1 MDDPRAFQVITRD
14 GIRICFD
21 LYVQAERD
29 AVLVL
34 CPGFFQSKETALL
47 RRMAADLSQEQD
59 VLCMDFRGHG
69 RSGGLYTFSAREGAD
84 LEAVLEWARER
95 YSTISLLGFSLGGAV
110 AINTATRFPDS
121 IRSLIAVGAP
131 SAFEQI
137 EYQVWKPEVMLGGLR
152 GWDPKMG
159 CRLGN
164 PWLKKE
170 RPVENIRHLDMP
182 VLLIHGTRDSIVSHS
197 HSERLHQ
204 AAREPKRLEL
214 IEGGGHAEE
223 LYREAPERFL
233 QLVQEWIRAASSVSG
248 AEGIHR
254 HAGGIDG

>member
-1 MDDPRAFQVITRD
+1 MKRQIFQTLTRD
-14 GIRICFD
+14 NIRISFD
-21 LYVQAERD
+21 LYAQPGQD
-29 AVLVL
+29 TLL
-34 CPGFFQSKETALL
+34 CICPGFFQSKETALFQ
-47 RRMAADLSQEQD
+47 RMAADLATDQD

-84 LEAVLEWARER
+84 LEAVLAWARER
-95 YSTISLLGFSLGGAV
+95 YPSISLLGFSLGGAV
-110 AINTATRFPDS
+110 AINTAARFPDS
-121 IRSLIAVGAP
+121 IASLIAVGAP

-137 EYQVWKPEVMLGGLR
+137 EYQVWKPEVMRGGLR

-170 RPVENIRHLDMP
+170 RPIENIRHLDMP

-197 HSERLHQ
+197 HSERLHR
-204 AAREPKRLEL
+204 AAGEPKRLQL

-223 LYREAPERFL
+223 LYREDSERFL
-233 QLVQEWIRAASSVSG
+233 RLLHDWIHVDVPVRNL
-248 AEGIHR
+248 R
-254 HAGGIDG
+254 